1 MPKSPVPAFNPALA
15 KKLNRLA
22 IVFSVIVVLVVAS
35 LRRFHI
41 DTAVDFR
48 FLAPL
53 HSSLNAL
60 TALGL
65 MLAYYFV
72 KQQKILWHK
81 RIMILNMVLSGL
93 FLISYII
100 YHLTTPETRYCHV
113 GNIRYVYFFI
123 LITHVILA
131 SLILPVVLF
140 TFIRAFTGQIEKH
153 RALARW
159 TFPVWLYIALSG
171 PLAYLMLRSCM

>member
-1 MPKSPVPAFNPALA
+1 MPKSPVPAYNPTLA
-15 KKLNRLA
+15 KKLNRIAL
-22 IVFSVIVVLVVAS
+22 VFSVMVVLVVAS

-41 DTAVDFR
+41 DTTFDFR

-60 TALGL
+60 TAFGL
-65 MLAYYFV
+65 LLAYYFI
-72 KQQKILWHK
+72 KQKKILWHK
-81 RIMILNMVLSGL
+81 RIMILNMILSGL
-93 FLISYII
+93 FLVSYII
-100 YHLTTPETRYCHV
+100 YHLTTPETRYCHE
-113 GNIRYVYFFI
+113 GNLRYFYFFI

-153 RALARW
+153 RKLARW
-159 TFPVWLYIALSG
+159 TFPVWVYIAVTG

>member
-1 MPKSPVPAFNPALA
+1 MPKSPVPAYNPALA
-15 KKLNRLA
+15 KKLNRIA
-22 IVFSVIVVLVVAS
+22 IVFSVMVVLVVAS

-41 DTAVDFR
+41 ETTVDFR

-60 TALGL
+60 TAFGL
-65 MLAYYFV
+65 LLAYYFI
-72 KQQKILWHK
+72 KQKKILWHK
-81 RIMILNMVLSGL
+81 RTMILNMILSGL
-93 FLISYII
+93 FLLSYII
-100 YHLTTPETRYCHV
+100 YHLTTPETRYCHE
-113 GNIRYVYFFI
+113 GYIRYVYFFI

-131 SLILPVVLF
+131 SLILPAVLF

-153 RALARW
+153 QKLARW
-159 TFPVWLYIALSG
+159 TFPVWVYIAVTG

>member
-1 MPKSPVPAFNPALA
+1 MPKSPIPAFNPALA
-15 KKLNRLA
+15 KKLNRIA

-41 DTAVDFR
+41 DTTVDFR

-60 TALGL
+60 TAIGL
-65 MLAYYFV
+65 LLAYFFI
-72 KQQKILWHK
+72 KQKKILWHK
-81 RIMILNMVLSGL
+81 RTMILNMILSGL
-93 FLISYII
+93 FLVSYII
-100 YHLTTPETRYCHV
+100 YHLTTPETRYCHE

-153 RALARW
+153 RQLARW
-159 TFPVWLYIALSG
+159 TFPVWVYIAVTG